1 MLDEHRIARQYLRE
15 CTLSEYNRIVTE
27 AKITPADRKIL
38 DEYILKGKP
47 EFQIAMDMNMS
58 PNAVQKRLCSCYR
71 RIYKLII

>member
-1 MLDEHRIARQYLRE
+1 MLEEHKVARRFLRD
-15 CTLSEYNRIVTE
+15 CTLTEYNNTVTE
-27 AKITPADRKIL
+27 IKLIPVDRKIL